1 MCIQMLKKST
11 KELNHFT
18 NLQLSSMDH
27 QVDPAEHF
35 RKTTVSLPKLQTS
48 QFHLIS
54 WWRSKNIKN
63 IQTPWT
69 PFWQMIL
76 KILIGGILQELF
88 SLRCT
93 FCNGQ
98 LLWRGRLQMRTSL
111 RSVLGCCVG
120 GTIWHWNQTTVRYH
134 RSILYVCF
142 FFHLQ
147 TQEFHVEQEMT
158 WIPNSPT

>member
-76 KILIGGILQELF
+76 KILIGGIPQELF

-111 RSVLGCCVG
+111 RSVLGFCVG

-142 FFHLQ
+142 FS
-147 TQEFHVEQEMT
+147 
-158 WIPNSPT
+158 ICKPKNSMLSKKWHG